1 MYIDVFI
8 IKVMS
13 SFYIHFG
20 EERKKIAHNSIS
32 SINSSF
38 MTVHLVILIYIFYIS
53 LCVYIYS
60 LYIIIY
66 ISYITTIIYKYESS
80 FSPPF

>member
-1 MYIDVFI
+1 MFIDVFI

-13 SFYIHFG
+13 SLYIHVG

-53 LCVYIYS
+53 LCVYIYIAYIS
-60 LYIIIY
+60 LYTY
-66 ISYITTIIYKYESS
+66 LT
-80 FSPPF
+80 